1 MRTNLEILLSEWGH
15 RQDIRR
21 DRALGYPTAAA
32 FSKERV
38 DHDGWGYS
46 GPEACAADGDM
57 LRIDDA
63 INHLHPDMRVVI
75 TAHYTW
81 AGPVKTKHDKLR
93 LSRAAYYFRL
103 EAAHMQLSHLMG
115 GAYATGYEPILS
127 RQVEEASRA
136 I

>member
-1 MRTNLEILLSEWGH
+1 MRTNLEILLSDWG
-15 RQDIRR
+15 RANAIRKAG
-21 DRALGYPTAAA
+21 ALGYPTSAA

-38 DHDGWGYS
+38 QHDGWGYS
-46 GPEACAADGDM
+46 GPEACAMDGEIARVDQA
-57 LRIDDA
+57 ID
-63 INHLHPDMRVVI
+63 NLHPDMRVVI